1 MAGLGMEGG
10 RVQAWVADIYPC
22 IYVFIYLSVYLY
34 MSLQTRCCWPISDQW
49 FNMCLSLQRRAAHAL
64 DRLDPH
70 CHQGVGE
77 GLLHQ
82 R

>member
-1 MAGLGMEGG
+1 MGLGMEGG
-10 RVQAWVADIYPC
+10 KGPGLGGGYLSMYLC
-22 IYVFIYLSVYLY
+22 IYLFICA
-34 MSLQTRCCWPISDQW
+34 SLCRCR
-49 FNMCLSLQRRAAHAL
+49 FNAAGPFLINGSTCACLVQRRAAHAL

-77 GLLHQ
+77 GLLHE